1 MSEDIENILNDAV
14 EAALAQEIMDMPV
27 LPAEHPEVVEFEQC
41 WERMYEIANKNG
53 WLFCASMVRQH
64 SRDGVQMTGSNFS
77 MAVSS
82 ERLSKNF
89 ALFGMPGVL
98 AARNVAM
105 AIKNLEDF
113 HTNILPALFGRN
125 QQSEG

>member
-1 MSEDIENILNDAV
+1 MHEDIENILNDAA

-27 LPAEHPEVVEFEQC
+27 LPAEHPEVVEFDQC

-53 WLFCASMVRQH
+53 WLFCASVVRQH
-64 SRDGVQMTGSNFS
+64 SRDGAQQTGNGI
-77 MAVSS
+77 AVVLGP

-98 AARNVAM
+98 AAKAYTAAVKHLN
-105 AIKNLEDF
+105 DF
-113 HTNILPALFGRN
+113 HTNILPALFGSN

>member
-1 MSEDIENILNDAV
+1 MPEDIENILNDAA

-27 LPAEHPEVVEFEQC
+27 LPTEHPEVVEFEQC

-53 WLFCASMVRQH
+53 WLLCASMIRQH
-64 SRDGVQMTGSNFS
+64 SRDEVQLTGSNFS
-77 MAVSS
+77 MAVSA

-89 ALFGMPGVL
+89 IQFGIPGVL
-98 AARNVAM
+98 AAQAYTL
-105 AIKNLEDF
+105 AIKSLEDF